1 MRRIAGTLLVALSII
16 LMAATLLWI
25 VAGIADSPRH
35 LNEDQ
40 RCALV
45 AGLLFA
51 GVLFVLEAVMFLIG
65 RYLRQPH
72 PDRPTEATKRP
83 GGRRLLPLAVYL
95 AGSITIAL
103 FAAFF
108 RTESEILRPLSFLI
122 GQPFIFAQ
130 LLFGGL
136 LGIKLSGGTV
146 TQTLIAATNLVYFPA
161 LFYPL
166 YGVLTTDRAAEP
178 IRFRRMTILLICFGS
193 VHVLIGLA
201 FAVLAKA

>member
-1 MRRIAGTLLVALSII
+1 MLSIV
-16 LMAATLLWI
+16 LMAATVLWI
-25 VAGIADSPRH
+25 VAGIADSPRD

-40 RCALV
+40 RSAFT

-51 GVLFVLEAVMFLIG
+51 GALFVLEAVMFLTG
-65 RYLRQPH
+65 RYLRRSH
-72 PDRPTEATKRP
+72 PNRPAEPTERL
-83 GGRRLLPLAVYL
+83 GGRRLLPLVVYL
-95 AGSITIAL
+95 AGSTAIAF

-108 RTESEILRPLSFLI
+108 RTESEILGLLFFVI

-136 LGIKLSGGTV
+136 LGIKLGSGITGQAILV
-146 TQTLIAATNLVYFPA
+146 VTNLLYFLA

-178 IRFRRMTILLICFGS
+178 VHFRRMTILLICLGS
-193 VHVLIGLA
+193 VHVLIGMA